1 LFCLSLSCGITSRY
15 MLDEE
20 SGLRTF
26 VEELSSETNRLQDFH
41 SSDTTLSWLPDIVK
55 DFILPAEFPGYKH

>member
-1 LFCLSLSCGITSRY
+1 

-26 VEELSSETNRLQDFH
+26 VEEHSSETNRLQDFH
-41 SSDTTLSWLPDIVK
+41 TSDTTLSWLPDVVK
-55 DFILPAEFPGYKH
+55 DFVLPAGFPGCNH